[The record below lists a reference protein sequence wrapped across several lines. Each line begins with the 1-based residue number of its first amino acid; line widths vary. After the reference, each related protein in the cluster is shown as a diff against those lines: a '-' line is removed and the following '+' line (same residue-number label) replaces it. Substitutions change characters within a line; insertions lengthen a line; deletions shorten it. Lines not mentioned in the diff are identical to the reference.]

1 VSAAID
7 LKLPRGTQRPHS
19 FTELAGTGNK
29 ICRSGHPC
37 RPYVRTLSRV
47 SNNFGLAGLQQLRLL
62 QLLLPMKLRLQQQF
76 TVSERFVYLVQIDLW
91 HT

>member
-1 VSAAID
+1 MCSH
-7 LKLPRGTQRPHS
+7 R
-19 FTELAGTGNK
+19 NK

-37 RPYVRTLSRV
+37 RPYVWTLSRV

-62 QLLLPMKLRLQQQF
+62 QLLLPMKLRLRQHF
-76 TVSERFVYLVQIDLW
+76 TVSERFVNLAPVQIDLR